1 MFIPVYLI
9 EGRKKLE
16 IKRVVE
22 NDRIGEF
29 INEEFSQY
37 ATDCVV
43 TLNFEEFCFVAEDNG
58 KIAGVITGRAYYN
71 EVHIGDLIV
80 GMAYRRDGVGSKLVA
95 AVEDAYRG
103 KGYEKI
109 ALTTFGFQAPEFYK
123 KLGYKLEFVRK
134 DKDPKLSKY
143 FYLKKINFS
152 SGINGKETDIQ
163 KLVDNIDRVHT
174 TDLGAD
180 RIKKNLS
187 LGEVDV
193 VEWCKSKIL
202 SEKAEIS
209 KQGKNWYVCIEGC
222 IITVNA
228 GSYTIITAHKEKR

>member
-1 MFIPVYLI
+1 M
-9 EGRKKLE
+9 E
-16 IKRVVE
+16 IKRVVK

-29 INEEFSQY
+29 INVEFSQY

-80 GMAYRRDGVGSKLVA
+80 GTAYRRDGVGSKLVA

-123 KLGYKLEFVRK
+123 KLGYELEFVRK

-143 FYLKKINFS
+143 FYLKKINIS
-152 SGINGKETDIQ
+152 SGINGKETDGTKVSPPSTGHQ
-163 KLVDNIDRVHT
+163 
-174 TDLGAD
+174 
-180 RIKKNLS
+180 
-187 LGEVDV
+187 
-193 VEWCKSKIL
+193 
-202 SEKAEIS
+202 
-209 KQGKNWYVCIEGC
+209 
-222 IITVNA
+222 
-228 GSYTIITAHKEKR
+228 